1 MIQCQYLIIGSGQTG
16 LMAAKKLAGLGK
28 SVILVEQTILGGTYI
43 HNYEIPK
50 QIITKEAE
58 EFATSLKSFKDNP
71 ATFSVLIKNRQK
83 LTAKIAAGIQSKFV
97 NLREMLKSMPSL
109 TLIKGQANFV
119 SKSLVEINSETERHL
134 VNFDQCIVAVGKNQL
149 IKPNLAGLD
158 SIPFLYQHNVYLLQ
172 EIPSKL
178 AILGF
183 TKESLE
189 VADIYSNL
197 GVKVSIFEESEAHR
211 KLSKIDRSALN
222 YLIKKLS
229 GKQVEFFF
237 KTKIVK
243 IKKLK
248 TGLELTDNADNS
260 FDASH
265 VYIDLE
271 ENFNEEN
278 LGLSKV
284 GITVSKKG
292 VVTDHIG
299 RTAKKSIQALG
310 ECNSQSAEN
319 IKLSMIYSYLD
330 KEIKSANND
339 KKTSLGYLGF
349 SSESESKLIKI
360 GSNKINT
367 TFPIATLALTESEAI
382 GKYGSSAKTRTFTME
397 GLEGF
402 ARITYK
408 DQTGDIL
415 GVSLMGEVCIEFE
428 AYFFSLFNRNINIKQ
443 ALEFL
448 GSRVILNEV

>member
-178 AILGF
+178 A
-183 TKESLE
+183 T
-189 VADIYSNL
+189 
-197 GVKVSIFEESEAHR
+197 
-211 KLSKIDRSALN
+211 
-222 YLIKKLS
+222 
-229 GKQVEFFF
+229 
-237 KTKIVK
+237 
-243 IKKLK
+243 
-248 TGLELTDNADNS
+248 
-260 FDASH
+260 
-265 VYIDLE
+265 
-271 ENFNEEN
+271 
-278 LGLSKV
+278 
-284 GITVSKKG
+284 
-292 VVTDHIG
+292 
-299 RTAKKSIQALG
+299 
-310 ECNSQSAEN
+310 
-319 IKLSMIYSYLD
+319 
-330 KEIKSANND
+330 
-339 KKTSLGYLGF
+339 
-349 SSESESKLIKI
+349 
-360 GSNKINT
+360 
-367 TFPIATLALTESEAI
+367 
-382 GKYGSSAKTRTFTME
+382 
-397 GLEGF
+397 
-402 ARITYK
+402 
-408 DQTGDIL
+408 
-415 GVSLMGEVCIEFE
+415 
-428 AYFFSLFNRNINIKQ
+428 
-443 ALEFL
+443 
-448 GSRVILNEV
+448 